1 MEHMGFNPDW
11 LLLGMAPLFLACIG
25 WELVYWLRR
34 GVAKYEWVDSVSNVC
49 LALMH
54 QASDFAFNLLLV
66 KTVYTW
72 VWQNGLHAIPNSG
85 WSIVLLFILQD
96 FLYYFFHRAHHRI
109 RWMWCSHVV
118 HHSSQRLNL
127 STALRQSLTYPL
139 SGMWAFWLPLAFLG
153 FSPDWVIL
161 VVAIN
166 LAFQFF
172 VHTEAI
178 GKLGPIELVFNTP
191 SHHRAHHG
199 KNPEYIDRN
208 YGGILIIWDKLF
220 GTFVEEKQTPD
231 YGIVRQ
237 IHSHNP
243 LTLTFHEWGAM
254 WRDVW
259 QKRDLRYLW
268 KPPEWGEKLGQTGGD

>member
-139 SGMWAFWLPLAFLG
+139 
-153 FSPDWVIL
+153 
-161 VVAIN
+161 
-166 LAFQFF
+166 
-172 VHTEAI
+172 
-178 GKLGPIELVFNTP
+178 
-191 SHHRAHHG
+191 
-199 KNPEYIDRN
+199 
-208 YGGILIIWDKLF
+208 
-220 GTFVEEKQTPD
+220 
-231 YGIVRQ
+231 
-237 IHSHNP
+237 
-243 LTLTFHEWGAM
+243 
-254 WRDVW
+254 
-259 QKRDLRYLW
+259 
-268 KPPEWGEKLGQTGGD
+268 

>member
-1 MEHMGFNPDW
+1 MDHMGFNPDW
-11 LLLGMAPLFLACIG
+11 LLLGMAPLFLASIG

-34 GVAKYEWVDSVSNVC
+34 GVKKYEWVDTVSNVC

-54 QASDFAFNLLLV
+54 QASDFAFNLLFV
-66 KTVYTW
+66 KTAYTW
-72 VWQNGLHAIPNSG
+72 VWQHGLQAVPATW

-118 HHSSQRLNL
+118 HHSSERLNL

-139 SGMWAFWLPLAFLG
+139 SGMWAFWLPLAWLG
-153 FSPDWVIL
+153 FGPDWVIL

-178 GKLGPIELVFNTP
+178 GKLGPLEAVFNTP

-199 KNPEYIDRN
+199 KNPEYIDHN
-208 YGGILIIWDKLF
+208 YGGILIIWDKWF
-220 GTFVEEKQTPD
+220 GTFVEEKQTPS

-259 QKRDLRYLW
+259 QKRDVRYLW
-268 KPPEWGEKLGQTGGD
+268 KPPEWGETPSDG

>member
-1 MEHMGFNPDW
+1 MDQMSFNPDW
-11 LLLGMAPLFLACIG
+11 LLLALAPLFLASIG
-25 WELVYWLRR
+25 LELWYWLRR
-34 GVAKYEWVDSVSNVC
+34 GIAKYEWVDSVSNVC

-54 QASDFAFNLLLV
+54 QASDFTFNLLFV
-66 KTVYTW
+66 KTAYTW
-72 VWQNGLHAIPNSG
+72 VWQHGLHAVPG
-85 WSIVLLFILQD
+85 TWWSILLLFVLQD

-118 HHSSQRLNL
+118 HHSSERLNL

-139 SGMWAFWLPLAFLG
+139 SGMWAFWLPLAWLG
-153 FSPDWVIL
+153 FGPDWVIL
-161 VVAIN
+161 IVAIN

-178 GKLGPIELVFNTP
+178 GKLGPLEWVFNTP

-199 KNPEYIDRN
+199 KNPEYIDHN
-208 YGGILIIWDKLF
+208 YGGILIIWDRLF
-220 GTFVEEKQTPD
+220 GTFVEEKQTPE

-237 IHSHNP
+237 IQSHNP

-259 QKRDLRYLW
+259 QKRDLRFLW
-268 KPPEWGEKLGQTGGD
+268 KPPEWGE